1 MCLCVC
7 VCGVRKQRGEWHV
20 KTINSTIIMD
30 GNDDTVCVLDNEHD
44 QMEISSKT
52 YRK

>member
-1 MCLCVC
+1 MCVSVC

-30 GNDDTVCVLDNEHD
+30 GNDDTVCVFRQQTRSNGDF
-44 QMEISSKT
+44 K
-52 YRK
+52 